1 MLQTLRMNSFD
12 DDVSVLSVHSF
23 SDDNDDNDDGL
34 ENDEQNNLPFVYE
47 TPPSWKLIQR
57 TQVIKNAESICTYT
71 LNALI
76 EKGKGPVTSS
86 EKDSADRIL
95 HLGLDIVGISYDLYK
110 QIVGEDVAL
119 SPMSSSHSKEP
130 GVYFIQRPNVDSK
143 VG

>member
-57 TQVIKNAESICTYT
+57 TQVIKNEIY
-71 LNALI
+71 
-76 EKGKGPVTSS
+76 
-86 EKDSADRIL
+86 L
-95 HLGLDIVGISYDLYK
+95 HLYSECAD
-110 QIVGEDVAL
+110 
-119 SPMSSSHSKEP
+119 
-130 GVYFIQRPNVDSK
+130 
-143 VG
+143 

>member
-1 MLQTLRMNSFD
+1 MNFFD
-12 DDVSVLSVHSF
+12 DDDLVSSVHSF
-23 SDDNDDNDDGL
+23 SDNDDNDDNDDDDDGL

-47 TPPSWKLIQR
+47 TPPSWQLPPCE
-57 TQVIKNAESICTYT
+57 QVIKNAKLICLYT
-71 LNALI
+71 TNELT

-86 EKDSADRIL
+86 EKDNADRII
-95 HLGLDIVGISYDLYK
+95 HLGLDVVKRALDIYK
-110 QIVGEDVAL
+110 EKVGENVAL

>member
-86 EKDSADRIL
+86 EKDNADRII
-95 HLGLDIVGISYDLYK
+95 HLGIDVVKRALDIYK
-110 QIVGEDVAL
+110 EKVGENVAL

-130 GVYFIQRPNVDSK
+130 GVYFIQRPNMDSK